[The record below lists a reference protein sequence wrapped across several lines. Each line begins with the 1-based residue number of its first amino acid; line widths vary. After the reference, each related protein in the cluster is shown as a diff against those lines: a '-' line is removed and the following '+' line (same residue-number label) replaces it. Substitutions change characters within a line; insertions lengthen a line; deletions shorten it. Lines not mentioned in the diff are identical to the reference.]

1 MLIVALT
8 GGIAT
13 GKSVI
18 ASTLKKR
25 GCYIHQADCIAHEV
39 MKPGRPVWQEVARHF
54 GSRILNPDGTI
65 NRRLLGQIIF
75 SNKVEREFLNRLVHP
90 LVLARKKRAVRR
102 LEKAGRHKIF
112 VSEAALTI
120 ESGFLPFFDKVIVA
134 DCPKEVQVRRLM
146 DRDGLSLR
154 EARKRIHSQMPP
166 LEKLKHADYVVDT
179 SGSLEQ
185 TARQA
190 EILYQKLLRDYRN
203 KQKSRAAKA
212 RMD

>member
-18 ASTLKKR
+18 AAILKKR
-25 GCYIHQADCIAHEV
+25 GCYIHEADRIAREL
-39 MKPGRPVWQEVARHF
+39 MKPGRPAWQGVACHF

-65 NRRLLGQIIF
+65 NRPRLGQIVF
-75 SNKVEREFLNRLVHP
+75 SNKAEREFLNRLMHP
-90 LVLARKKRAVRR
+90 LVLARKKQAVRR

-120 ESGFLPFFDKVIVA
+120 ESGFLSFFDKIIVA
-134 DCPKEVQVRRLM
+134 DCPEEIQVQRLM
-146 DRDGLSLR
+146 GRDGLSLQD
-154 EARKRIHSQMPP
+154 ARKRIRSQMPAV
-166 LEKLKHADYVVDT
+166 EKLKYADYGVDT

-185 TARQA
+185 TARRT
-190 EILYQKLLRDYRN
+190 EWVYRKLLRAYRN
-203 KQKSRAAKA
+203 KQKNRAASGG
-212 RMD
+212 